1 MVNEEHVKILEQ
13 GVEAWNKWRDENPG
27 IKPDLAMVNLE
38 GANLT
43 GANLMSANLYGAHL
57 KGAELGDA
65 DLQAAHLIHAK
76 LEGANLRRAN
86 LRAANLRGASLKGA
100 VLACTVLKGTILTES
115 DIRGA
120 SFWNAKLEKT
130 NLFEVRFDRSTDC
143 RGVSSDFNA
152 SPLFKRFVAD
162 QQYLAEFR
170 EKHRF
175 VYCLWW
181 LFADCGRSILLW
193 AAWSIVFAT
202 IFAYIFFGLGP
213 GAFFVDRLP
222 WSFET
227 MLYYSVVTFTTLG
240 FGDVT
245 PVTNAAAWWVMAEVI
260 AGYVMLGGLISIFA
274 NKLAR
279 RS

>member
-1 MVNEEHVKILEQ
+1 LIIMANKEHVEILKQ
-13 GVEAWNKWRDENPG
+13 GVKVWNKWRDENLNS
-27 IKPDLAMVNLE
+27 IPDLVGANLKKTNLRVANLRWAHLE
-38 GANLT
+38 KANLT
-43 GANLMSANLYGAHL
+43 GA
-57 KGAELGDA
+57 
-65 DLQAAHLIHAK
+65 
-76 LEGANLRRAN
+76 
-86 LRAANLRGASLKGA
+86 
-100 VLACTVLKGTILTES
+100 

-120 SFWNAKLEKT
+120 DLWEAKLEKA
-130 NLFEVRFDRSTDC
+130 NLFGVIFDRSTNC
-143 RGVSSDFNA
+143 KVVSGDFTA

-181 LFADCGRSILLW
+181 LFADCGRSTLRW
-193 AAWSIVFAT
+193 ATWSVVIA
-202 IFAYIFFGLGP
+202 IFFTYIFFFGLGP
-213 GAFFVDRLP
+213 GAFVVDNLP